1 MRQFLQRVL
10 VCLAMVI
17 LPMAIDADDFQVTNA
32 NFEDWSGAAFNGEPQ
47 PKGWNASN
55 VEQVGMKFNFAHKE
69 TGHNGGYCMMVQDQS
84 VGAMGITETSPGY
97 FSIGKPWAYLPSITE
112 INKATA
118 GTSGGQSWSHRPD
131 TMSVWI
137 RRTGD
142 YTDKEDFYLLFYAW
156 VKEAKGTSYKGK
168 NTQCTTHSETNEES
182 DIRQLMNG
190 NECSTTVPGE
200 QVCEGMWRERKTY
213 GNWTNIRVPIYYIN
227 DNVPKYMNMIFSA
240 SNYPNFRANDGLYEG
255 NSLYVDDI
263 ELIYSSKID
272 MLKVG
277 GKTWKGFDPNSTD
290 VQVFA
295 VPEGTTVVP
304 DVEAFR
310 GVGTLT
316 NARGESHDFPGRKL
330 SGSEITITNGTIG
343 GSPTV
348 ITVKSEDGKSTT
360 TYRIKFEAAK
370 SSNSKLANI
379 FYTYTDKDDVQH
391 RQAIATFSPN
401 TYNYKVELPYGTKG
415 VPTIDVEKQEDE
427 QTYSISQAATINDK
441 ASVVVIAA
449 NGTAKSTYNVTYE
462 VGKLADNTL
471 IGINVNGEPI
481 KGFSPSQTT
490 YRVSLPTNT
499 TDIPTV
505 EAVSAYPEGEQTI
518 VHKAPS
524 IIDGGT
530 YTLTVTTPGNSTE
543 KVYKLNFKLEASS
556 YSYLADLKVGNY
568 IADFSPTKTTYYVNL
583 PMGTTELPEITW
595 EAGDEFQTITKTDL
609 PAGAVD
615 GTVRITVKAGN
626 GDQTVYK
633 VVFSTEK
640 SAISYLLGIQID
652 GVEIPGFD
660 KDSLTYKYRLDAGTT
675 TLPTITWTQGD
686 QYQNVVPTYGGV
698 NGKTRLTVTAG
709 DGSVRVYQITFS
721 VETFEDNTL
730 KSLSV
735 EGYDLTN
742 SKGENVEFDPETNE
756 YWVKLPQGTT
766 GNHPAVTY
774 VLKDKKLQTANERD
788 FSGLTGDYKITVR
801 PQSGSSRTYIIHFNV
816 ETSDNNKLEMIYLNG
831 DSLKCVSGGDTIY
844 FDPEVQDYTYNL
856 PEGISK
862 IPAVTVKKGDDTQRV
877 LSVLEGKRQIITVT
891 SESGVKR
898 VYTIT
903 FIVRAAESAYLS
915 MIYLDNAPLPGFAEK
930 TLDYRVQLTGETC
943 PAITVAKGKNKEG
956 QEAAQQVTITAPYG
970 EGEATIDVKSTT
982 GGNVY
987 RIVFYKAVAAS
998 VQLENI
1004 AVNEIAIPGFKKDST
1019 VYTGTYSKTLP
1030 TITYTK
1036 HDEAQTVDL
1045 RWKEDVAWLYVGD
1058 TLGNKNSYSIAF
1070 THEYSGE
1077 TALQAILI
1085 GGTPMTE
1092 YKPEIKDYTIDL
1104 PAGSTY
1110 PEVGYEVK
1118 DDAQVVLFGQVGD
1131 GKYAISVTAE
1141 NGTTATYTVTFK
1153 ILPYTDA
1160 TLAGLEVEGYSIS
1173 YNPTT
1178 NEYSGLVIEEGAE
1191 LPTITP
1197 KMKAGQSVI
1206 IYNVSDSEQKVMV
1219 MAEDGTENIYTIKYT
1234 RVTSSNTSL
1243 KNILIDGKQ
1252 QFVFDSAVH
1261 HYEVVLPRDAEVVP
1275 HVQPVALLD
1284 NQTVS
1289 TYFSRPDGTTV
1300 IEVEAQNGNKGQYTV
1315 AFPREKSDITTL
1327 LSLAIDDKPCDVSV
1341 TEYNFQIPFSQTEP
1355 YKIVYKAREGQL
1367 IRFIEAPISETT
1379 QIIVTA
1385 EKGTDYQRIY
1395 NIRYQK
1401 TEPTKVNEV
1410 KKVYYQY
1417 EDAEGTLVE
1426 NQQLVPTAG
1435 DNFVDLPYGAKKF
1448 NVTQVDTAYKE
1459 QTILLYDG
1467 GIRRGAKIIA
1477 VSNRTGVE
1485 DVVYNIIPKMPEF
1498 ESQGKLQSL
1507 KFLGNN
1513 VPNFRPNVY
1522 HYMINVETP
1531 PTENDFAGTVAYD
1544 GKNVSFGSFDAKKK
1558 QVNITVEGGET
1569 YYVCWYYYEDG
1580 NPFDFSP
1587 TWVKAKYNGY
1597 KPNANWTVPGDCAD
1611 KHEWG
1616 VSFFTFNYKTGN
1628 EVMNSGNG
1636 VLLQSVHGSSLASSV
1651 PGMMTTGNMSL
1662 TLKSSGNSSSYIT
1675 ESAAKGIKFRNT
1687 PDSLALVRTEVAS
1700 DAIPSWSVR
1709 LRMSDGTALASE
1721 AKISGDY
1728 SKMNVATYE
1737 HVAIPY
1743 PANPVVRFTATFN
1756 AAHTENTGD
1765 LEKGLGG
1772 TLYTSAL
1779 RLTDIHF
1786 VYNSDLT
1793 EVKVN
1798 GNSTTKSGKTF
1809 TYTLGAGEELYGL
1822 PNLKF
1827 TGAVHDQMQT
1837 IEWLNDGEW
1846 IDGELKA
1853 KVTNYGENSEDTTIY
1868 MVVIKRAPVED
1879 LTYNVAYGT
1888 YPTTTKGDSVFVNLP
1903 YGTKILPNLNITPN
1917 SIHQKFNVSK
1927 KGNAVSV
1934 VVTNEKNESITTV
1947 YVFRETKTN
1956 DASLEALQPATGS
1969 WSDVDDV
1976 NHIYTIEAEEMPIL
1990 EYETKK
1996 DNGKTLG
2003 QKVDITYSK
2012 NGAVIKVTAGDGVTT
2027 NTYTINRVDPAVT
2040 TSGQIE
2046 DFTTGINKWNGL
2058 GFVNDVDI
2066 YDTTEV
2072 KPTEII
2078 SFTRKDSKDS
2088 VIYIQAPTKMEWQ
2101 VYGTTNHTYTIHYPA
2116 KSLANDTLAAILV
2129 EGVPYAGYDVDEKEF
2144 DIEADTA
2151 VVVELIKQ
2159 QDAQTITTT
2168 QQLIEGGIEYT
2179 ADVTAE
2185 DGVSV
2190 RQYIIRVIKPRSTN
2204 ANLAGI
2210 LLDSVML
2217 AGFDPMQNNYGIILP
2232 LPEDGVKRAQP
2243 KMPNVSYIV
2252 GQEGQTVEVV
2262 PGVLNGSETYLYVT
2276 SESGAKNTYTVKI
2289 ESQKSACVDL
2299 TGITVNGKSVDQFE
2313 PGRHF
2318 YSTSLKTND
2327 IAVDWTADDRF
2338 LKVTSIIDTLH
2349 KEIHGTDT
2357 IVNEVRYTL
2366 HVQAENDKTADYE
2379 ITLYIENQSNDAQ
2392 LANITL
2398 DGKDFVD
2405 FERTLNEDLTFDGGD
2420 NNYDI
2425 NLPAG
2430 TTEAPEVS
2438 AQLKMEGQAVAM
2450 EHKINPLTNMSDSI
2464 LLHVTAADNK
2474 TTNTYTLHFAIPLS
2488 TNANLSMIYVGE
2500 EPIDTCLKEQGD
2512 AFAPDIYFYQVK
2524 LPVGVHKM
2532 PEVVGLKGEAGQ
2544 TLAEPIRD
2552 EAKNQ
2557 VTLKVQA
2564 ENKSYS
2570 TTYVVSFQ
2578 FTPSD
2583 VDTLAMIYEDGKELR
2598 YFNGKD
2604 SVGFDPYEKYFQLS
2618 LPVETTAFPDLSWL
2632 EGDEWQTISMD
2643 TVEYTASTMIRQI
2656 HVTSESKRT
2665 RTYTVAYTIEKSSV
2679 DTLNMILVDQIGVDG
2694 FNAYKSDYYIT
2705 LSAAYANELGDQM
2718 PSVEWITG
2726 DEYQTVTLTQ
2736 VKEDSLMEKSLEYK
2750 AVITVIAATGSTRIY
2765 TVHFPVELS
2774 TDTTLNMINV
2784 SGKPLTT
2791 FDAERF
2797 NYMLEIAKEASV
2809 PVVSVVKKEDA
2820 QTYEIRVMEDT
2831 VQIIVWAEDVRYS
2844 ATYTLTFERL
2854 KSALTTL
2861 RDIILYDEDGNKFP
2875 SSEFP
2880 YRPEVDDYVV
2890 NLQYDREKSLIDQL
2904 PDMEF
2909 VYYDNEQSADTTI
2922 YYVDNGDIRVKIT
2935 VTAAN
2940 GSDEQDYTITFHFV
2954 KPADAMLASLM
2965 VNGEEIEGFKPG
2977 KNEYIYSYPYGTD
2990 PADYFGIEAVTYV
3003 LSDSLAADS
3012 IYMEDGVI
3020 YVLVTAQDGRTSNTY
3035 FIMQETAEDGDNAL
3049 AWITIAGDTIPGFD
3063 PEITFYTYYLL
3074 LTDGAPSLD
3083 AAARSENADVEKG
3096 RVIVGDTCKIIVT
3109 AANGDERYY
3118 YIHFAISS
3126 VNPGDE
3132 ATANDVILKRV
3143 PGAMQLLAATIR
3155 SGVTIAL
3162 YDRNGMRLFYGKVP
3176 VANPNDTEVL
3186 MSAENLEY
3194 LNNVDKMRSCLLIDV
3209 MPNQP
3214 YFYAFFLNDKKH
3226 ITSGKIMIL
3235 P

>member
-10 VCLAMVI
+10 ICLAMVI
-17 LPMAIDADDFQVTNA
+17 LPMAINADDFQVTNA
-32 NFEDWSGAAFNGEPQ
+32 NFEDWSGAAFDGEPQ

-97 FSIGKPWAYLPSITE
+97 FSIGQPWAYLPSITA
-112 INKATA
+112 INQATA

-142 YTDKEDFYLLFYAW
+142 NTDKEDFYLLFYAW

-190 NECSTTVPGE
+190 NECKTTVPGE

-213 GNWTNIRVPIYYIN
+213 SNWTNIRVPIYYIN

-427 QTYSISQAATINDK
+427 QTFSISQAATINDK
-441 ASVVVIAA
+441 ATVVVIAA

-490 YRVSLPTNT
+490 YRVSLPTST
-499 TDIPTV
+499 ISMPVV
-505 EAVSAYPEGEQTI
+505 EAISAYPEGEQTI
-518 VHKAPS
+518 VHKAPTV
-524 IIDGGT
+524 IDGGT
-530 YTLTVTTPGNSTE
+530 YTLTVTTPGNSTS

-583 PMGTTELPEITW
+583 PLGTTELPEITW

-633 VVFSTEK
+633 IVFSTEK
-640 SAISYLLGIQID
+640 STNSQLVGINI
-652 GVEIPGFD
+652 GGEPIPDFRP
-660 KDSLTYKYRLDAGTT
+660 DSTNYTWALPVGTT
-675 TLPTITWTQGD
+675 ELPTIEPVVAD
-686 QYQNVVPTYGGV
+686 QYQDIVITRGGV
-698 NGKTRLTVTAG
+698 NGKTRIAVTAG
-709 DGSVRVYQITFS
+709 NGSVTVYQITFS
-721 VETFEDNTL
+721 VASFTDNTL
-730 KSLSV
+730 KSLV
-735 EGYDLTN
+735 VAGYDIHFKPD
-742 SKGENVEFDPETNE
+742 SNE
-756 YWVKLPQGTT
+756 YWVNLPMGTT
-766 GNHPAVTY
+766 ERPAVSY
-774 VLKDKKLQTANERD
+774 ELQNDNLQTAVVRD
-788 FSGLTGDYKITVR
+788 FSGLKGDYKITVR
-801 PQSGSSRTYIIHFNV
+801 PQGGAASRTYIIHFSV
-816 ETSDNNKLEMIYLNG
+816 ETSNNTDLTMIYIG
-831 DSLKCVSGGDTIY
+831 GVPVEGFRSDSLEYSY
-844 FDPEVQDYTYNL
+844 EL
-856 PEGISK
+856 PEGVST
-862 IPAVTVKKGDDTQRV
+862 IPAVTFDQAEEAQRV
-877 LSVLEGKRQIITVT
+877 LSVLEGKKRIITVT
-891 SESGVKR
+891 AQDGKAKKT
-898 VYTIT
+898 YTIT
-903 FIVRAAESAYLS
+903 FIVRASANAYLK
-915 MIYLDNAPLPGFAEK
+915 MIYLDGAKLTGFEPSK
-930 TLDYRVQLTGETC
+930 LDGYKVTLDDERC
-943 PAITVAKGKNKEG
+943 PAITVDKNPG
-956 QEAAQQVTITAPYG
+956 QTVTITAPYG
-970 EGEATIDVKSTT
+970 AGEAQIVVKPEEGTSNT
-982 GGNVY
+982 
-987 RIVFYKAVAAS
+987 YKINFVERPIATALLA
-998 VQLENI
+998 NI
-1004 AVNEIAIPGFKKDST
+1004 AVNGIGIPNFRSDSMD
-1019 VYTGTYSKTLP
+1019 YEGSYRLQLP
-1030 TITYTK
+1030 EITYTK
-1036 HDEAQTVDL
+1036 LDESQEVQL
-1045 RWKEDVAWLYVGD
+1045 LWKDNVAWLHVKD
-1058 TLGNKNSYSIAF
+1058 TLGNKIAYSITF
-1070 THEYSGE
+1070 TCLYSDNNALEAIYADNVLIEGFTPSKKNYAYQLEPGSKYPTVTYKVKEE
-1077 TALQAILI
+1077 T
-1085 GGTPMTE
+1085 
-1092 YKPEIKDYTIDL
+1092 
-1104 PAGSTY
+1104 
-1110 PEVGYEVK
+1110 
-1118 DDAQVVLFGQVGD
+1118 QVVLFGQLAEGQ
-1131 GKYAISVTAE
+1131 YAISVTAE
-1141 NGTTATYTVTFK
+1141 NGDTTTYTVSYTIK
-1153 ILPYTDA
+1153 PYTST
-1160 TLAGLEVEGYSIS
+1160 TLANLEVEGYSIG
-1173 YNPTT
+1173 YVETKT
-1178 NEYSGLVIEEGAE
+1178 EYSGLEIPEGVALPRVIA
-1191 LPTITP
+1191 TP
-1197 KMKAGQSVI
+1197 KEGQSVL
-1206 IYNVSDSEQKVMV
+1206 IYNEDDKTQKVLV
-1219 MAEDGTENIYTIKYT
+1219 MAQDGNTNVYTIEYT
-1234 RVTSSNTSL
+1234 RVHSDNVRL
-1243 KNILIDGKQ
+1243 ANILIDGQ
-1252 QFVFDSAVH
+1252 QKFYFHPDTL
-1261 HYEVVLPRDAEVVP
+1261 HYSITLPRDAEVIPNVY
-1275 HVQPVALLD
+1275 PVAQLD
-1284 NQTVS
+1284 NQTVT
-1289 TYFSRPDGTTV
+1289 TYFCRPNGTTK
-1300 IEVEAQNGNKGQYTV
+1300 IKVESEDGHIGWYTV
-1315 AFPREKSDITTL
+1315 DFPVEKSDNTIL
-1327 LSLAIDDKPCDVSV
+1327 KSLKINDELQDVNV
-1341 TEYNFQIPFSQTEP
+1341 TEYEFVVPFGQTEP
-1355 YKIVYKAREGQL
+1355 YDVSYEAKEGQL
-1367 IRFIEAPISETT
+1367 IRFIDAPISEVTK
-1379 QIIVTA
+1379 IIVTN
-1385 EKGTDYQRIY
+1385 EKGDNSRTYSISYKQA
-1395 NIRYQK
+1395 
-1401 TEPTKVNEV
+1401 ELTKENKV
-1410 KKVYYQY
+1410 KNVKYQY
-1417 EDAEGTLVE
+1417 VNAGGETIEG
-1426 NQQLVPTAG
+1426 QLVPTAG
-1435 DNFVDLPYGAKKF
+1435 DNIVNLPYGSTEF
-1448 NVTQVDTAYKE
+1448 SVTKVDTMYEE
-1459 QTILLYDG
+1459 QTILFYNG

-1477 VSNRTGVE
+1477 VSNRSGEE

-1522 HYMINVETP
+1522 HYMINVETQ

-1917 SIHQKFNVSK
+1917 SVHQKFNITK
-1927 KGNAVSV
+1927 KGNAISV

-1956 DASLEALQPATGS
+1956 ETALESLALEGGIA

-1976 NHIYTIEAEEMPIL
+1976 NHIYTVEAEQMPVV
-1990 EYETKK
+1990 EYEKK
-1996 DNGKTLG
+1996 RSDDDKTLG
-2003 QKVDITYSK
+2003 QKVDLTYTQ
-2012 NGAVIKVTAGDGVTT
+2012 NGATLVVTAGDGETST
-2027 NTYTINRVDPAVT
+2027 TYTINRVDPAVV
-2040 TSGQIE
+2040 TSGQIDE
-2046 DFTTGINKWNGL
+2046 FTIDDIQWDGL
-2058 GFVNDVDI
+2058 GYVNDVDI

-2072 KPTEII
+2072 KPTQII

-2088 VIYIQAPTKMEWQ
+2088 VVYVQAPTKMEWQ
-2101 VYGTTNHTYTIHYPA
+2101 VYGTTNHTYTIHYPTEPSHNA
-2116 KSLANDTLAAILV
+2116 NLANILLD
-2129 EGVPYAGYDVDEKEF
+2129 GVPYDKYEATELEYNIPSESLLIVETEGAEPQQVLTTAQTL
-2144 DIEADTA
+2144 EADT
-2151 VVVELIKQ
+2151 VIYV
-2159 QDAQTITTT
+2159 TTV
-2168 QQLIEGGIEYT
+2168 Q
-2179 ADVTAE
+2179 AE
-2185 DGVSV
+2185 DGTTRNVYTV
-2190 RQYIIRVIKPRSTN
+2190 RVMRPRSNN
-2204 ANLAGI
+2204 AKLAGI
-2210 LLDSVML
+2210 LLDSVMVDGFHPDTFNYVVTL
-2217 AGFDPMQNNYGIILP
+2217 PVPAVKVEQPQMPSVTYVAGDKGQKVTVDLGQLNGNKTLFTVES
-2232 LPEDGVKRAQP
+2232 EDGDSAHI
-2243 KMPNVSYIV
+2243 Y
-2252 GQEGQTVEVV
+2252 
-2262 PGVLNGSETYLYVT
+2262 YLT
-2276 SESGAKNTYTVKI
+2276 INAE
-2289 ESQKSACVDL
+2289 KSHCVDL
-2299 TGITVNGKSVDQFE
+2299 TGITINGATVDQFE

-2318 YSTSLKTND
+2318 YSQSLKTNK
-2327 IAVDWTADDRF
+2327 IEVDYTSDDRF
-2338 LKVTSIIDTLH
+2338 QTVTTKIDTLDH
-2349 KEIHGTDT
+2349 EARQL
-2357 IVNEVRYTL
+2357 RYTL
-2366 HVQAENDKTADYE
+2366 IVEAENGDVANYE
-2379 ITLYIENQSNDAQ
+2379 LTIYIENMSNDAQ

-2405 FERTLNEDLTFDGGD
+2405 FERALNEDLTFDGGN
-2420 NNYDI
+2420 NNYEI
-2425 NLPAG
+2425 NLPSG
-2430 TTEAPEVS
+2430 TTVWPEVS
-2438 AQLKMEGQAVAM
+2438 AQLKMDGQSV
-2450 EHKINPLTNMSDSI
+2450 EIIQKEDSI
-2464 LLHVTAADNK
+2464 LLDVTAMDGV
-2474 TTNTYTLHFAIPLS
+2474 THNTYTLKFSVPKSKNTQLG
-2488 TNANLSMIYVGE
+2488 MIFL
-2500 EPIDTCLKEQGD
+2500 DGD
-2512 AFAPDIYFYQVK
+2512 SLDGFDPTRFVYSVT
-2524 LPVGVHKM
+2524 LGVGVHTL
-2532 PEVVGLKGEAGQ
+2532 PEVAAQRGEIGQ
-2544 TLAEPIRD
+2544 TIESIVVDSAKLQATIKVLAED
-2552 EAKNQ
+2552 
-2557 VTLKVQA
+2557 
-2564 ENKSYS
+2564 KSYDA
-2570 TTYVVSFQ
+2570 TYVVVFQ
-2578 FTPSD
+2578 FSQSD
-2583 VDTLAMIYEDGKELR
+2583 VDTLAMIYQDGQPLE
-2598 YFNGKD
+2598 
-2604 SVGFDPYEKYFQLS
+2604 GFDPYEKYFQFP

-2632 EGDEWQTISMD
+2632 EGDEWQTVKMD
-2643 TVEYTASTMIRQI
+2643 TMEVTANTMIRQI
-2656 HVTSESKRT
+2656 IVTSESKHT
-2665 RTYTVAYTIEKSSV
+2665 RTYTVSYTIEKSSV

-2774 TDTTLNMINV
+2774 TDTTLYMINV
-2784 SGKPLTT
+2784 GGKPLTT

-2831 VQIIVWAEDVRYS
+2831 VQIIVWAEDTRFT

-2909 VYYDNEQSADTTI
+2909 VYYDDEQSADTTV
-2922 YYVDNGDIRVKIT
+2922 YLLENGDIRVKIT

-2965 VNGEEIEGFKPG
+2965 VNGEEIEGFKPS
-2977 KNEYIYSYPYGTD
+2977 KNEYIYSHPYGTD

-3003 LSDSLAADS
+3003 LSDSLAAS
-3012 IYMEDGVI
+3012 NIYMEDGVI
-3020 YVLVTAQDGRTSNTY
+3020 YVVVTAQDGRTSNTY

-3083 AAARSENADVEKG
+3083 AAARSENADVDKG